1 MRDPPPPSEKSAL
14 LPALLL
20 VAGNSSSRVAT
31 WLDVKFPTNM
41 ASYAPLD
48 ADDTRAAGGTM
59 PILCMRS
66 TSPRLKVGMCASGC
80 VAIRLLLMGRG
91 LLVAAFCRGGVAIKG
106 YPLLSCTSSVNRA
119 RR

>member
-20 VAGNSSSRVAT
+20 VAGNSSSGAAT
-31 WLDVKFPTNM
+31 WLGVKFPMNM
-41 ASYAPLD
+41 TLYAPLD
-48 ADDTRAAGGTM
+48 ADDTRAAGSAM

-106 YPLLSCTSSVNRA
+106 DLA
-119 RR
+119 